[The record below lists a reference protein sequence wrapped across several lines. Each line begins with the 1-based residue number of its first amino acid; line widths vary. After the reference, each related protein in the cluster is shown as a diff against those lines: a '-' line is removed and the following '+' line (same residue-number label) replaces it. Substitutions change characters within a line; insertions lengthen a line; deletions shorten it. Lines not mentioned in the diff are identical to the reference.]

1 MFTLVIPVFNEQ
13 DNLVSLIKE
22 IKTALA
28 NYINFELYVFRLL
41 IISWIKIPTFSSS
54 LNTGMTKEKFIRF

>member
-1 MFTLVIPVFNEQ
+1 TTWYTSNMFTLVIPVFNEE

-28 NYINFELYVFRLL
+28 NYINFELIFVND
-41 IISWIKIPTFSSS
+41 FSSD
-54 LNTGMTKEKFIRF
+54 NTLEILKKEKKKI